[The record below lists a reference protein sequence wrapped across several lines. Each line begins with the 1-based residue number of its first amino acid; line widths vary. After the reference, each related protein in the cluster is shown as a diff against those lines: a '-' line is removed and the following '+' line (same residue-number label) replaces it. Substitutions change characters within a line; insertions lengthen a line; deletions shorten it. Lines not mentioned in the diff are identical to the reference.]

1 MTMDASHAL
10 EAVRREAAGEPGQA
24 GTPWLAA
31 ARVMDLYLALRLGE
45 AVSGPSAGAQRSVSS
60 GDDCAQASEFPA
72 GDGCS
77 SHVAVVALGGYG
89 RRELCPHSDVD
100 LLLLVD
106 DELYKEA
113 EEVERIASHILLPL
127 WDAGFD
133 VGHGVRTVRQ
143 CVELSQEDLPA
154 AMAHLDTRFIAG
166 GRALFDQLKKELG
179 ADMTRR
185 RGGLAAA
192 LREAAAIR
200 ADEYGDVVA
209 LLEPELKH
217 GRGGLRDI
225 QTMRWLDSLYARA
238 NGDAVGADAAGTVA
252 VSLFSNADLA
262 ELDEARNT
270 LLRARCAVQRRTR
283 GKRNRIVLE
292 EAPDY
297 AQSCGIDMADQAMS
311 GEAFIHMIHA
321 AAYVVR
327 AGWAQF
333 WRAWD
338 GDPLPALPSGESA
351 WDMLAGVARSG
362 VPLGLSGRRAV
373 RRALDAMAD
382 KDPQRRDA
390 AARIPRMLLEK
401 HGLLFAQECLET
413 GFLAVVYP
421 EFGRMQNLVQYD
433 GFHVHTQGRH
443 ALETVRTMRDLLHAE
458 PEAEPPVA
466 GVSGRWLAGVS
477 ARALEMC
484 SAEEMIS
491 ASLFHDVGKPQADH
505 EAAGERIVARV
516 LTRQGAPFGEI
527 ENVGFLVANHL
538 LLSLTALK
546 EDLSEES
553 VIAKVAGIVESRERL
568 AALTLLTIADARA
581 TGPSAW
587 NAWLA
592 RLLCELVEK
601 VDHMLA
607 VGPLAAP
614 HAAQALMTAR
624 DKVRRQAQGRFEPAE
639 VERWLDKLPPR
650 YLLTRDASEIVTHM
664 EEIGRLVAD
673 QNEDIRRKP
682 SGRGGLGVNRILTRS
697 MGAGLYEVT
706 LFARD
711 APGLFA
717 TFTGA
722 MALQQL
728 ALHAADVFTLGDGTA
743 VDIFTV
749 GGLPDALY
757 PEEVFKRLSMHIREA
772 SAGRLDLAY
781 RIAERRASPLA
792 PAEPSHI
799 ACSARLRRDLSAVYT
814 VIEATAPAR
823 YGVVYNMA
831 CALRDAG
838 LDVCQA
844 KIALRGPELTVTFF
858 VREQA
863 GGLLGDEQAETAAA
877 AVCEAAGDGDQDAE
891 TAAKSGGT
899 YRASTGLPK

>member
-10 EAVRREAAGEPGQA
+10 EAVRREAADEPGQA

-31 ARVMDLYLALRLGE
+31 ARAMDLYLALRLGE
-45 AVSGPSAGAQRSVSS
+45 AVSEPSAKAQRSVSG
-60 GDDCAQASEFPA
+60 GDDSTEKSNFLDVEGPPA
-72 GDGCS
+72 
-77 SHVAVVALGGYG
+77 HVAVVALGGYG
-89 RRELCPHSDVD
+89 RKELCPHSDVD
-100 LLLLVD
+100 ILLLVD
-106 DELYKEA
+106 DELYREA
-113 EEVERIASHILLPL
+113 EEVERIAGYILLPL

-143 CVELSQEDLPA
+143 CVDLAQEDLPA
-154 AMAHLDTRFIAG
+154 AMAHMDARFIAG
-166 GRALFDQLKKELG
+166 GRALFDRLKKELG
-179 ADMTRR
+179 ADMARR

-200 ADEYGDVVA
+200 ADEYGDVAA

-217 GRGGLRDI
+217 GRGGLRDL
-225 QTMRWLDSLYARA
+225 QTMVWLDSLHAWA
-238 NGDAVGADAAGTVA
+238 NGDSVGAAVAGTVA
-252 VSLFSNADLA
+252 VSLFSDADLA
-262 ELDEARNT
+262 ELDEARKA

-283 GKRNRIVLE
+283 GKRNRIILE

-297 AQSCGIDMADQAMS
+297 ARSCGIETEDQAVA
-311 GEAFIHMIHA
+311 GEEFIHMVHA

-338 GDPLPALPSGESA
+338 GDPLPALPSCDSA
-351 WDMLAGVARSG
+351 WDMLSEVVRSG
-362 VPLGLSGRRAV
+362 VPLGLAGRRAV
-373 RRALDAMAD
+373 RRALAAMQPKNA
-382 KDPQRRDA
+382 QLWDA
-390 AARIPRMLLEK
+390 AERIPRMLLEK

-413 GFLAVVYP
+413 GFLTAVYP
-421 EFGRMQNLVQYD
+421 EFGCMQNLVQYD

-443 ALETVRTMRDLLHAE
+443 ALETVRTMRDLLRV
-458 PEAEPPVA
+458 EADDEPPVEGA
-466 GVSGRWLAGVS
+466 SGRWLAELS

-484 SAEEMIS
+484 SAEELVS

-505 EAAGERIVARV
+505 EAAGEHIVARV
-516 LTRQGAPFGEI
+516 LTRQGAPYGEI
-527 ENVGFLVANHL
+527 ERVGFLVANHL

-581 TGPSAW
+581 TGPTAW

-614 HAAQALMTAR
+614 HAAQALMNAR
-624 DKVRRQAQGRFEPAE
+624 DRVRRQARGRFEAAE

-664 EEIGRLVAD
+664 EEIGRLIAD
-673 QNEDIRRKP
+673 QEEDIRRKP
-682 SGRGGLGVNRILTRS
+682 SGRGGLGVNRILTRA

-728 ALHAADVFTLGDGTA
+728 SLHAADVFTLGDGTA

-799 ACSARLRRDLSAVYT
+799 ACSARPRRDLSAVYT

-823 YGVVYNMA
+823 YGVVYDMA

-844 KIALRGPELTVTFF
+844 KIALRGPELTVTFQ

-863 GGLLGDEQAETAAA
+863 GGLLGDDRAEAAAA
-877 AVCEAAGDGDQDAE
+877 AVCEASGDGEEDE
-891 TAAKSGGT
+891 ESAAKSGGT
-899 YRASTGLPK
+899 S